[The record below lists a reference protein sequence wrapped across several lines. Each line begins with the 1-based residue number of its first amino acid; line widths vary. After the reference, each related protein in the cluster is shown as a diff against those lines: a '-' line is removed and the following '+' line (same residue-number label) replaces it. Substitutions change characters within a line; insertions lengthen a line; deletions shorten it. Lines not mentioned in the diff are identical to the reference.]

1 MILGMTPFTFFHVLL
16 SLIGIFSGV
25 VVVFG
30 LITAK
35 RLDGWTLVFL
45 VTTLATSVT
54 GFMFPFHKLLPSH
67 ILGAMSIV
75 LLAFAIYGRYARQ
88 LAGGW
93 RLAYVITAVI
103 SFYFNVFVL
112 IVQLFEKV
120 PALHVLAPTQSEGPF
135 KLAQLSALLLFIV
148 LGVLSARGFRHEA
161 VATA

>member
-1 MILGMTPFTFFHVLL
+1 MVLGMTPFTFFHVLL
-16 SLIGIFSGV
+16 SLVGIFSGV
-25 VVVFG
+25 VVVLG
-30 LITAK
+30 LMTAR

-45 VTTLATSVT
+45 VTTLATSIT

-93 RLAYVITAVI
+93 RLTYVVTAVI

-120 PALHVLAPTQSEGPF
+120 PALHALAPTQAEAPF
-135 KLAQLSALLLFIV
+135 KIAQLSALLLFIV
-148 LGVLSARGFRHEA
+148 LGVLSARGFRREA

>member
-75 LLAFAIYGRYARQ
+75 LLAFAIYGRYARH
-88 LAGGW
+88 LANGW
-93 RLAYVITAVI
+93 RLTYVITAVI

-112 IVQLFEKV
+112 IAQLFEKV
-120 PALHVLAPTQSEGPF
+120 PALHALAPTQSEGPF
-135 KLAQLSALLLFIV
+135 KLAQLSALLLFII
-148 LGVLSARGFRHEA
+148 LGILSARGFRHEA

>member
-120 PALHVLAPTQSEGPF
+120 PALHALAPTQSEAPF